1 MRDGGAVPPAVTPND
16 HQGSRIESDAVPSPP
31 AGGAG
36 VISEPG
42 RIG

>member
-1 MRDGGAVPPAVTPND
+1 MTDGGPVPPPVTPND
-16 HQGSRIESDAVPSPP
+16 RQGCRIENDAVPSPP

-42 RIG
+42 RID